1 MLGVSGRIGK
11 NDTQITKHYETYL
24 RNNDTKKGLKYQ
36 RFYSDNNEDVNA
48 TEFECNEQWFKEAL
62 KALKYSEINKIVS
75 DLEDLIYTGQ
85 IQWYKLQL
93 ET

>member
-1 MLGVSGRIGK
+1 V
-11 NDTQITKHYETYL
+11 
-24 RNNDTKKGLKYQ
+24 
-36 RFYSDNNEDVNA
+36 A
-48 TEFECNEQWFKEAL
+48 TERVIECKNNWTQLREYNKKWYKETI

-93 ET
+93 